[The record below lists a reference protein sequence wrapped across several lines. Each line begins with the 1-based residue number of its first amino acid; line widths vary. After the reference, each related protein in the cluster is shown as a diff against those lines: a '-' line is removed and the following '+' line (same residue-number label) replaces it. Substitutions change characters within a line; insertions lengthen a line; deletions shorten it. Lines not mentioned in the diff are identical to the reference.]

1 MSSDNRSANH
11 INCQN
16 CGINQLCLPYT
27 LDDNSLNKLDSIIE
41 RKRPYQRGDTLFRAG
56 EPLISLY
63 AVRSGSLKSYILND
77 SGEMQIT
84 AFHLPGDLI
93 GFSSI
98 SEQSYQGFSEAL
110 ETSMVCEIPY
120 ENLELL
126 SGQVPSLRRQI
137 MRLMSEEINTDKRM
151 LSLVTSRNAEARVAT
166 FLLELSSRFHKRGLS
181 STEYRLS
188 MTRAEIGNYL
198 GLTVETVS
206 RLLGKF
212 QKESLI
218 EVDGRFV
225 KLLQINRINE
235 IAGLSPIPCQKK
247 QA

>member
-1 MSSDNRSANH
+1 MSTESRSANH

-16 CGINQLCLPYT
+16 CGISQLCLPYT
-27 LDDNSLNKLDSIIE
+27 LDDSSLTKLDSIIE

-56 EPLISLY
+56 ETLTSLY

-77 SGEMQIT
+77 NGEMQIT

-98 SEQSYQGFSEAL
+98 SDLRYQGFAEAL

-120 ENLELL
+120 DNLELL

-137 MRLMSEEINTDKRM
+137 MRLMSDEINADKRM

-212 QKESLI
+212 QREQLI
-218 EVDGRFV
+218 EVSGRLV
-225 KLLQINRINE
+225 KLCNMGRLTE
-235 IAGLSPIPCQKK
+235 IAGLSPIPCQKM

>member
-1 MSSDNRSANH
+1 MPRDNRVNH

-27 LDDNSLNKLDSIIE
+27 LDETSLLKLDSIIE
-41 RKRPYQRGDTLFRAG
+41 RKRPYQRGETLFRAG
-56 EPLISLY
+56 EPLVSLY
-63 AVRSGSLKSYILND
+63 AVRSGSLKSFILND
-77 SGEMQIT
+77 NGEMQIT

-98 SEQSYQGFSEAL
+98 AEQSYQGFAEAL
-110 ETSMVCEIPY
+110 ETSMICEVPF
-120 ENLELL
+120 ENLEFL
-126 SGQVPSLRRQI
+126 SGQLPSLRRQL
-137 MRLMSEEINTDKRM
+137 MRLMSDEINADKRL
-151 LSLVTSRNAEARVAT
+151 LSLVTSRNAESRVAT
-166 FLLELSSRFHKRGLS
+166 FLLELSSRFYQRGLS

-212 QKESLI
+212 QKSSLI
-218 EVDGRFV
+218 EVDGRLV
-225 KLLQINRINE
+225 KLKNIPHLTE
-235 IAGLSPIPCQKK
+235 LAGLTTVTCQRK

>member
-1 MSSDNRSANH
+1 MSNESRLKNH

-27 LDDNSLNKLDSIIE
+27 LDDSSMDKLDSIIE
-41 RKRPYQRGDTLFRAG
+41 RKRPYQRGETLFRAND
-56 EPLISLY
+56 PLISLY
-63 AVRSGSLKSYILND
+63 AVRSGSLKSYMLND
-77 SGEMQIT
+77 AGEMQIT

-98 SEQSYQGFSEAL
+98 GQEHYQGFAEAL

-120 ENLELL
+120 NNLELL

-137 MRLMSEEINTDKRM
+137 MRLMSDEINADKR
-151 LSLVTSRNAEARVAT
+151 LLGLVTSRSAEARVAT
-166 FLLELSSRFHKRGLS
+166 FLMELSSRFHKRGFS

-188 MTRAEIGNYL
+188 MTRSEIGNYL

-212 QKESLI
+212 QKEQLI
-218 EVDGRFV
+218 EVNGRFV
-225 KLLQINRINE
+225 KLLDSSRICE
-235 IAGLSPIPCQKK
+235 IAGLSPVPCQLK